1 MSGNCNIIL
10 TSPNG
15 HEGLGTTL
23 SWSPD
28 GVFVVLFYGFYM
40 F

>member
-15 HEGLGTTL
+15 HEGLGATL

-28 GVFVVLFYGFYM
+28 GACAVLFHVFYM